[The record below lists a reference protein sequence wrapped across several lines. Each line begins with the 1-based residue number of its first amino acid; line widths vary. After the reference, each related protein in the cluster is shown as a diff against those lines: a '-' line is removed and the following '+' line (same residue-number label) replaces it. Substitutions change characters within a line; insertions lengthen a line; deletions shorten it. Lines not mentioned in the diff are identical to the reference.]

1 MVQNIVFADF
11 VIGSLI
17 LLSSF
22 YGLYRG
28 LVRELIS
35 LIAWITAFFV
45 AIFFS
50 PSLAILLDPDWAGET
65 LRLVFSFSA
74 IFVGVLIFSS
84 IIQFIMSKFVSLIG
98 LGGLDRVLGL
108 IFGLLR
114 GLIISMTILVLF
126 REFLPLG
133 DWVVSSRIAEYLFS
147 YEGLII
153 DLFGIAKDSVDNI
166 PNLDPGLN
174 PDL

>member
-1 MVQNIVFADF
+1 MFENIAVADF
-11 VIGSLI
+11 IIGSLI
-17 LLSSF
+17 LVSSI
-22 YGLYRG
+22 YGFYRG

-35 LIAWITAFFV
+35 LIAWIAAFFL

-50 PSLAILLDPDWAGET
+50 PNLAVMFDPEWAGET

-74 IFVGVLIFSS
+74 IFVGVLMFSS
-84 IIQFIMSKFVSLIG
+84 IVQFSLGKLVSLVG
-98 LGGLDRVLGL
+98 LGGLDRFLGL
-108 IFGLLR
+108 MFGFLR
-114 GLIISMTILVLF
+114 GLIISMTVLVLF

-133 DWVVSSRIAEYLFS
+133 DWLTNSKIVEYLFS
-147 YEGLII
+147 YEELII
-153 DLFGIAKDSVDNI
+153 ELLGVAKDSVDNI

>member
-1 MVQNIVFADF
+1 
-11 VIGSLI
+11 
-17 LLSSF
+17 
-22 YGLYRG
+22 
-28 LVRELIS
+28 
-35 LIAWITAFFV
+35 
-45 AIFFS
+45 
-50 PSLAILLDPDWAGET
+50 
-65 LRLVFSFSA
+65 
-74 IFVGVLIFSS
+74 
-84 IIQFIMSKFVSLIG
+84 MSKFVSLIG
-98 LGGLDRVLGL
+98 LGGLDRFLGL

-126 REFLPLG
+126 REFLPLD
-133 DWVVSSRIAEYLFS
+133 DWVVNSRIAEYLFS